1 MSTKLT
7 DHDLLALNAL
17 FEQSLELPDNLDTYE
32 PMPDGEYAC
41 QVELAEVA
49 PTKESQ
55 KLRGSWRFKVLEGE
69 EGAGKMIFK
78 HSILTDNAKNM
89 KRFLNDVA
97 KFGVIAESMSDLLSK
112 LEVLKGEICLV
123 QLKTD
128 NQGRQWI
135 SIDVPE
141 E

>member
-1 MSTKLT
+1 MSLNEKE
-7 DHDLLALNAL
+7 LLALNAL
-17 FEQSLELPDNLDTYE
+17 FEQSLELPDTDSYE

-41 QVELAEVA
+41 QVEFAEIA
-49 PTKESQ
+49 QTKETQ

-69 EGAGKMIFK
+69 EGAGRLIFK

-89 KRFLNDVA
+89 KRFIHDVN
-97 KFGVIAESMSDLLSK
+97 KFGLTAESISDLLGK
-112 LEVLKGEICLV
+112 LELLKGEICLV

-128 NQGRQWI
+128 NQGRQWVT
-135 SIDVPE
+135 IDVPE

>member
-1 MSTKLT
+1 MPLQ

-17 FEQSLELPDNLDTYE
+17 FEESLELPDTDSFE

-41 QVELAEVA
+41 QVEFAEIA

-55 KLRGSWRFKVLEGE
+55 KIRGSWRFKVLEGE
-69 EGAGKMIFK
+69 EGANRLIFK

-97 KFGVIAESMSDLLSK
+97 KFGIKADSISDLLGK
-112 LEVLKGEICLV
+112 LELLKGEVCLV

-128 NQGRQWI
+128 NQGRQWVT
-135 SIDVPE
+135 IDVPE